1 MTKRDSFLTAEG
13 AARLREEL
21 ALLKGPRR
29 TELAGRL
36 RHAVQM
42 GDLSEN
48 ADYTVAK
55 EEQAFLEGR
64 ILELET
70 LLREAVIVEGAGAD
84 VAAVG
89 STVVVSESGG
99 PAETFMLV
107 GVKEA
112 DPRQGRIS
120 HEFAHRPGASR
131 TPGRRYGAGDDAR
144 RHADLQ
150 DPGSALNSSDMEKQE
165 RACGPLFESVRF
177 AARVQER
184 ASVPRGHARSSIVRR
199 SK

>member
-1 MTKRDSFLTAEG
+1 MAKRDSFLTAEG
-13 AARLREEL
+13 AARLRAEL
-21 ALLKGPRR
+21 AVLKGPRR

-55 EEQAFLEGR
+55 EDQAFLEGR

-89 STVVVSESGG
+89 STVIVSESGG

-120 HEFAHRPGASR
+120 HESPIGLALLGHRAGDTVYAT
-131 TPGRRYGAGDDAR
+131 TPGGT
-144 RHADLQ
+144 LTFKI
-150 DPGSALNSSDMEKQE
+150 LE
-165 RACGPLFESVRF
+165 VR
-177 AARVQER
+177 
-184 ASVPRGHARSSIVRR
+184 
-199 SK
+199 

>member
-1 MTKRDSFLTAEG
+1 MGKRDSFLTAEG

-21 ALLKGPRR
+21 AVLKGPRR

-70 LLREAVIVEGAGAD
+70 LLREAVIVEGVGAD

-89 STVVVSESGG
+89 STVIVSESGG

-120 HEFAHRPGASR
+120 HESPIGLALLGHKAGDTVQAA
-131 TPGRRYGAGDDAR
+131 TPGGT
-144 RHADLQ
+144 LTFKI
-150 DPGSALNSSDMEKQE
+150 LE
-165 RACGPLFESVRF
+165 VR
-177 AARVQER
+177 
-184 ASVPRGHARSSIVRR
+184 
-199 SK
+199 

>member
-99 PAETFMLV
+99 PAETFQLV

-120 HEFAHRPGASR
+120 HESPIGLALLGHRAGDTVHAT
-131 TPGRRYGAGDDAR
+131 TPGGT
-144 RHADLQ
+144 LTFKI
-150 DPGSALNSSDMEKQE
+150 LE
-165 RACGPLFESVRF
+165 VR
-177 AARVQER
+177 
-184 ASVPRGHARSSIVRR
+184 
-199 SK
+199 